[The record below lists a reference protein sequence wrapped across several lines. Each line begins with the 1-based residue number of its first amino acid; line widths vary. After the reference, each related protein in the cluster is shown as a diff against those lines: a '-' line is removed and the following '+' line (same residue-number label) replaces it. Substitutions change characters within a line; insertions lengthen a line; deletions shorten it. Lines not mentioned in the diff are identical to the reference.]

1 MEHLN
6 GAFISGCQ
14 TEETSADAIFGDRYN
29 GALTYYLLQ
38 ELEAPAGLEQNLI
51 SIIGNVGRALRSN
64 GYSQHPQLHGSPEIC
79 AKPFLAD
86 PVAPDG
92 T

>member
-1 MEHLN
+1 MDHLN

-38 ELEAPAGLEQNLI
+38 ELEAPAGLEQNLT
-51 SIIGNVGRALRSN
+51 SIIGNVGGALRSN

-86 PVAPDG
+86 PVAPAG